1 MRHHRYLPFVASNA
15 NGGDRV
21 AGETNR
27 DVGINGDTNA
37 CENPSKLGVVRALDF
52 VAAELIGGAALTR
65 ATADVRYISIS
76 QKKKIFVEKN
86 VLPRGRS
93 SKGTSNESNN
103 NECLGEHF

>member
-1 MRHHRYLPFVASNA
+1 MSHHRHLPFVASNA
-15 NGGDRV
+15 NGGDGV

-27 DVGINGDTNA
+27 NIGVNGDTNA
-37 CENPSKLGVVRALDF
+37 CKNPSKLGVVRALDF
-52 VAAELIGGAALTR
+52 VAAELIGSAALTR
-65 ATADVRYISIS
+65 ATTGVGYMSIS
-76 QKKKIFVEKN
+76 QKKYIFIEKN